1 MTRVGRAAM
10 QVVLLPWLS
19 SHNSNLLRC
28 SCRAACVGWEKQ
40 LIRAKFAF
48 SGGESWARDGRS
60 GMPAHREAHPR
71 SK

>member
-1 MTRVGRAAM
+1 MTCVGRAAM

-28 SCRAACVGWEKQ
+28 SFRAACASWEKH
-40 LIRAKFAF
+40 LITAKFAF
-48 SGGESWARDGRS
+48 SGGESWARDARS
-60 GMPAHREAHPR
+60 GMPVHRGAHPR